1 MILALFSRITQK
13 IDTARPVQKYNGM
26 CGNLVFFRKCRERIN
41 GVGGEGL
48 ASPFLASLTHGK
60 IKLKVVLKMITTD

>member
-1 MILALFSRITQK
+1 
-13 IDTARPVQKYNGM
+13 M